1 MSTTIIGA
9 STGNI
14 TSQTVTLGENGNGRI
29 VYEMPVAS
37 SVSPPAT
44 LEGLRRRSISTQ
56 TQGGKKTVTAIYSEQ
71 PINVQNRPS
80 PDKTVIRSTDATAQE
95 LPIRQHPLCSNKEE
109 LDEPPIIGGQA
120 KPGVESYLV
129 PGAIYRRS
137 EWFASATFANMATNL
152 GKRNDPTGG
161 PSIGGGWLKTGIQI
175 DENADGSMIRTETW
189 LWSPTGWDTDIYEAS

>member
-109 LDEPPIIGGQA
+109 LDDPPIINSVA

-129 PGAIYRRS
+129 PGVIYRRS
-137 EWFASATFANMATNL
+137 EWFETTTFAGALTNL
-152 GKRNDPTGG
+152 GKRNIPPTLSGTNQ
-161 PSIGGGWLKTGIQI
+161 WLKTGIQI

-189 LWSPTGWDTDIYEAS
+189 LWSPTGWDTDIYEAP